1 MFKLINRKHIG
12 IIQIFGTIG
21 GGFRPDVYDDLLS
34 SIQEN
39 HNTTA
44 VVLDIDSPGG
54 SVTASDY
61 LYQRIVAIA
70 ERKPVVANVRGI
82 GASGAYMLCCAAHR
96 VVASPGALIGSVG
109 VISVRPIIE
118 QMLARFGVEVTVHK
132 GGKFKDIGALWRKPT
147 SDEEER
153 LQTLVDEAYENF
165 VAIVAKSRKIEI
177 GKVRSLATGEIF
189 WASKAK
195 EYGLVDELGGLNR
208 SVDIA
213 VRMSDSP
220 RRVRHLTP
228 KKRFMERLFSPF
240 SESIVA
246 SLSTEIERRLW
257 LDNLRY

>member
-1 MFKLINRKHIG
+1 MFKFINRKHIG

-21 GGFRPDVYDDLLS
+21 GGIRPVVYDDLLS

-39 HNTTA
+39 NNIMA
-44 VVLDIDSPGG
+44 IVLDIDSPGG

-70 ERKPVVANVRGI
+70 EKKPVVAYVRGT
-82 GASGAYMLCCAAHR
+82 GASGAYMLCCAAHK

-118 QMLARFGVEVTVHK
+118 EMLGRVGVEVAVNK

-147 SDEEER
+147 ADEEER
-153 LQTLVDEAYENF
+153 LQALVDEAYENF

-177 GKVRSLATGEIF
+177 DKVRSLATGEIF

-195 EYGLVDELGGLNR
+195 ECGLVDELGDLNR

-213 VRMSDSP
+213 VGMSNSP

-228 KKRFMERLFSPF
+228 KKRLVERLFSPF
-240 SESIVA
+240 AESMVA
-246 SLSTEIERRLW
+246 SLSAEIERRFW
-257 LDNLRY
+257 LDDLRY